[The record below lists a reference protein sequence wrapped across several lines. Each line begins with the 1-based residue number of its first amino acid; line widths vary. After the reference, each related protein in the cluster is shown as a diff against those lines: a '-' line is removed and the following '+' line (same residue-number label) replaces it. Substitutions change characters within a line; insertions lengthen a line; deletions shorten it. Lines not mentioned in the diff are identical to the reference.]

1 MSFLE
6 NDKQNFG
13 QLIGQLTSRPL
24 RSLFNQNPSS
34 ILVLIDV
41 TTRGNKFGG
50 ILEYLSKQWFSR
62 HTYFTL
68 GSREGNKT
76 PNLH

>member
-1 MSFLE
+1 MHIIVTE
-6 NDKQNFG
+6 GKQNFG

-41 TTRGNKFGG
+41 TTIGNKFGG
-50 ILEYLSKQWFSR
+50 ILEYLSNQLFQKTYLFYIRKQR
-62 HTYFTL
+62 
-68 GSREGNKT
+68 RE
-76 PNLH
+76 